1 MEEWS
6 RFLRRVGVTAR
17 QHWPKE
23 KPLIAALEKH
33 GPPNILDNSS
43 SGNENKPE
51 SKREEVCAAL
61 RVYVRS

>member
-43 SGNENKPE
+43 SGNENKHE
-51 SKREEVCAAL
+51 SKKGRKSAPLCVFM
-61 RVYVRS
+61 